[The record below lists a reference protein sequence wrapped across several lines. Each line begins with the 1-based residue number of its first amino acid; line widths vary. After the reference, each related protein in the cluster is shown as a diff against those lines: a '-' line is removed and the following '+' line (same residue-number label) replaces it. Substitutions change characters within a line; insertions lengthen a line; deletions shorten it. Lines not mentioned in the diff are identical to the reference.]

1 MAALVTGPI
10 PDPASHLSR
19 MCCCYLLRVFAC
31 TQPTAILVEMRSL
44 IGNGTVPSCL
54 VYRTGAGTH
63 TVKSDSL

>member
-1 MAALVTGPI
+1 MADVVTAPI
-10 PDPASHLSR
+10 PGPASHLSR
-19 MCCCYLLRVFAC
+19 LCCCYSLRVFAG
-31 TQPTAILVEMRSL
+31 TLPTAILVEMRSL